1 MAGWREH
8 KAKARAAIHATFEI
22 PAVYVPSL
30 VAGIPR
36 RVNVKNHSKVAAL
49 ENEFTWPA
57 TSAMLSITPKL
68 IFKADELPKIRALS
82 LVVFSPTEMYRM
94 GASEPAREGF
104 YACECTLLTAE
115 ECAATLDALGAV
127 SGAVWEGVL
136 P

>member
-30 VAGIPR
+30 VAGDPR
-36 RVNVKNHSKVAAL
+36 RVNVKNHSKVATQ

-57 TSAMLSITPKL
+57 TSAMLSVTPKL
-68 IFKADELPKIRALS
+68 IFKVGELPKIRALS
-82 LVVFSPTEMYRM
+82 LVVFSATEMYRM
-94 GASEPAREGF
+94 GASEPAREGV
-104 YACECTLLTAE
+104 YACECTMLTPE
-115 ECAATLDALGAV
+115 ECAATIDALGPV
-127 SGAVWEGVL
+127 SDVVWEGVL